1 MPWKPVELSCG
12 CRSVSPPITGL
23 IDDHADRWDGA
34 HEEEPCGE
42 SETGGVIIVGFS
54 HLVPDIDPQE
64 TAEWPDFFDVAL
76 ETRGRSGARFSVGQA
91 TTDDEFVLEEAGC
104 LVGHENA
111 QYVTVD
117 HRFLGPLGPE
127 GFEFLTEGQCSGRPA
142 GTVSAHGVLNRI
154 NRCVGL
160 PGQAARSASGS
171 VPGPQTGSVPA

>member
-1 MPWKPVELSCG
+1 M
-12 CRSVSPPITGL
+12 
-23 IDDHADRWDGA
+23 DDHADRWDGA

-42 SETGGVIIVGFS
+42 SETGGVIIDGFS
-54 HLVPDIDPQE
+54 HLVSDIDPQE

-76 ETRGRSGARFSVGQA
+76 ETRGRSGARFSVGHA

-127 GFEFLTEGQCSGRPA
+127 GFDFLMEGQCSGRPA

-154 NRCVGL
+154 NRCGGF
-160 PGQAARSASGS
+160 PGQAARSVSGS
-171 VPGPQTGSVPA
+171 APGPQTGSVPA